1 MVANVEAQTY
11 FGARHA
17 VETLSQLIAFDEGNN
32 ALQIVSRYPHN
43 DSPSKRS
50 LRGPI
55 CRGVFE
61 IISAIPQ
68 TALPKFRVRRRF
80 WLS

>member
-43 DSPSKRS
+43 DLQSKRS
-50 LRGPI
+50 LRSPI
-55 CRGVFE
+55 CRGFFG
-61 IISAIPQ
+61 IFFGYSAN
-68 TALPKFRVRRRF
+68 
-80 WLS
+80 